1 MRRCCSLRAVSN
13 QGFTLMEIMVVVL
26 IIGILA
32 ALAVPIYQHIHRS
45 STNAR
50 FISDL
55 RTFSQAYETYAM
67 KYGKWPPTADAGV
80 VPTGISGEL
89 QDSHWIAATS
99 LGGNWKWD
107 YNHPR
112 ANGFIAG
119 ISIMGITVT
128 DAQMLEVDKKMDDG
142 NLTTGN
148 FIKGADRFTFI
159 LQK

>member
-1 MRRCCSLRAVSN
+1 MRLYHPTRADFD
-13 QGFTLMEIMVVVL
+13 QGFTVLEIMIAVL
-26 IIGILA
+26 IIGVLA
-32 ALAVPIYQHIHRS
+32 ALSVPIYQHINRS
-45 STNAR
+45 SRNAR

-80 VPTGISGEL
+80 VPTGMSGEL
-89 QDSHWIAATS
+89 QDSHWIAS
-99 LGGNWKWD
+99 NSIGGNWKWD

-119 ISIMGITVT
+119 ISVMGVTVS
-128 DAQMLEVDKKMDDG
+128 DSQMLEIDTKMDDG
-142 NLTTGN
+142 DFTTGS
-148 FIKGADRFTFI
+148 FIKGTDRFTFI